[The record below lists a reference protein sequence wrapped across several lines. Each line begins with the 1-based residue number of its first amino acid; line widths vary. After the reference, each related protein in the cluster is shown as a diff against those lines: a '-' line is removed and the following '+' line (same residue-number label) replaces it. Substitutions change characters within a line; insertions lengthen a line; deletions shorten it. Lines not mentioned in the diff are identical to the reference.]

1 MLTQK
6 SVSSNNGQRRV
17 SNHDQEARIVL
28 PPVDIFETEKEVI
41 LETELAGVPKEG
53 AQLAIE
59 GDELT
64 ISGRTV
70 ESDLPKEYAPLYLER
85 RPRQYRRVFVLG
97 REVQK
102 ENIRAQFEN
111 GLLRVTLPKVEKPEP
126 KRIAIE

>member
-6 SVSSNNGQRRV
+6 SVSSDNGQRRV
-17 SNHDQEARIVL
+17 LKHEPDARIVL

-41 LETELAGVPKEG
+41 LETEMAGVPKEG

-64 ISGRTV
+64 IAGRTV
-70 ESDLPKEYAPLYLER
+70 EPDLPKEYTPLYVER

-111 GLLRVTLPKVEKPEP
+111 GLLRVTIPKVEKPEP
-126 KRIAIE
+126 KRISIE